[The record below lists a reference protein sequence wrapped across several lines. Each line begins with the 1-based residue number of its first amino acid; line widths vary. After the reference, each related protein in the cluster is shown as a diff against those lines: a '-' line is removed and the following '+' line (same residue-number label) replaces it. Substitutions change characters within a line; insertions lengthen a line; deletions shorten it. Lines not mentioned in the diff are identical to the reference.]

1 MPESKVHYVLSSETG
16 YTFCGRYVSVTL
28 QVTRK
33 PRDVSCT
40 QCLREAQSPDRLR
53 REVRSA

>member
-1 MPESKVHYVLSSETG
+1 MPEGKVHFVLSSETG

-28 QVTRK
+28 QVTRT

-40 QCLREAQSPDRLR
+40 QCLREAQHRDRAR
-53 REVRSA
+53 QGGV